1 MKTEIK
7 NFKMNPQL
15 RELMKNY
22 YGITYEMSA
31 TDVDLISEYHWLC
44 KNNELHLLFECER
57 LVYSWNG
64 PGDHRPRI

>member
-7 NFKMNPQL
+7 DFKMNPQL

-22 YGITYEMSA
+22 YGVTYEMSA
-31 TDVDLISEYHWLC
+31 TDVDLISEYQWLC

-57 LVYSWNG
+57 LAFSWNG
-64 PGDHRPRI
+64 PGDLSRI